1 MEAAHALPWT
11 EDLKIE
17 SLDEDSKIKKD
28 ESSNITFSI
37 ASFNVLAEAYL
48 TERSHKNLP
57 DDSAN
62 VVFKPERRIKLLCN
76 TLEKLA
82 KTFDI
87 ICLQEL
93 DHALQETVFNCFSK
107 IGFGHVYA
115 PRGDSSLI
123 STSNAN
129 ISATRK
135 QESNKKEKTDRTDGC
150 ATFYSL
156 SKWKCIRNEVVHFD
170 DLAEDDRP
178 LFHDNESNF
187 EQNEI
192 KENES
197 KASRKQKKNKR
208 PHALSG
214 IIASYRRRNVALLI
228 EFEQRQVDAAIA
240 KHVIVANTHL
250 YWNPGYEYVKL
261 SQAHYLLHRLK
272 RFASDSAGGEGE
284 PVVMLC
290 GDFNSTPGSSV
301 YNYLTKGLID
311 ARTVAPWHNMYDEM
325 KEQKKLAVFMKSLSD
340 NSDNFKN
347 KIGNQDPVGDI
358 RASMDNTGLD
368 RSTAQM
374 QVEDADDNITSSE
387 ATGISGFWNK
397 SGSDKIS
404 SYEHSSADAN
414 AIDDDDVRP
423 IKYLLDI
430 TLNKFGRWL
439 RILGLDATLESV
451 EEEKLRTGEG
461 NMLLFERCRKE
472 KRNLITTSKTL
483 LLRKDCPAGAYLV
496 NPSNVKALEDT
507 LVRLLRLYGVVLKP
521 RKFLTRCV
529 VCNGLISEVFDINE
543 QKAILKEFA
552 TPDLLKEISHIYKCK
567 GCGQGYWWSSE
578 PSSSASRIK
587 DTATHLLRVCLRGGV
602 KIDGQPE
609 FFEFV
614 DYNFERRSGTAIH
627 ANGNGGGGIEEVV
640 SWLKDK
646 SLKSPFSFKSAYVS
660 TVDGN
665 ADGELLP
672 FTNVTSDFVGALD
685 YIFYEDSKLSQIGRL
700 AVPTDFRTLN
710 TKQIKNGHLL
720 PSDKWPSDHLCVG
733 AQFSLKYHAVKV
745 ETKKKIVPLKY
756 HAVKVET
763 NKNIAQTVVTNNDK
777 CGNVSNYIS
786 PFGNIPG
793 GYMPIHIC
801 PLPGNCACVPS
812 NIPSLFQMAE
822 LRKQARAKKEA
833 EAKKENS

>member
-1 MEAAHALPWT
+1 MEAAHSLPWT

-17 SLDEDSKIKKD
+17 PLDNDSKIKKD
-28 ESSNITFSI
+28 ESRNITFSI

-57 DDSAN
+57 DASAN
-62 VVFKPERRIKLLCN
+62 VVFKPERRRKLLCN

-93 DHALQETVFNCFSK
+93 DHAVQETVFNCLSK

-115 PRGDSSLI
+115 PRGGSSLNA
-123 STSNAN
+123 TSNAN

-135 QESNKKEKTDRTDGC
+135 QEPNKKEKTDRTDGC

-156 SKWKCIRNEVVHFD
+156 SKWKCIRNEVVNFD
-170 DLAEDDRP
+170 DLAEEDRP
-178 LFHDNESNF
+178 LFHDTESNF
-187 EQNEI
+187 EQNES

-197 KASRKQKKNKR
+197 KVSRKPKKNKR

-214 IIASYRRRNVALLI
+214 IIASYRRRNVALLV
-228 EFEQRQVDAAIA
+228 EFKQRQVEAARA

-284 PVVMLC
+284 PVAILC
-290 GDFNSTPGSSV
+290 GDFNSTPDSSV
-301 YNYLTKGLID
+301 YNYIAKGLID

-325 KEQKKLAVFMKSLSD
+325 KEQQKLAVFMKSLSA
-340 NSDNFKN
+340 NSDSSKN
-347 KIGNQDPVGDI
+347 KIGNQNPVADI
-358 RASMDNTGLD
+358 SASMDKTGLN
-368 RSTAQM
+368 RSTARM
-374 QVEDADDNITSSE
+374 QDEDADDKITSSSE
-387 ATGISGFWNK
+387 ATGIRGFWNK
-397 SGSDKIS
+397 SGSDKLP
-404 SYEHSSADAN
+404 SYENSSADAN
-414 AIDDDDVRP
+414 AIDHEDVRP

-521 RKFLTRCV
+521 KKFLTRCV
-529 VCNGLISEVFDINE
+529 VCNGLISEVFDISE

-552 TPDLLKEISHIYKCK
+552 TPDLLKEISHIYKCR

-614 DYNFERRSGTAIH
+614 DYDLERRRGTAIY
-627 ANGNGGGGIEEVV
+627 ANDNGGSGIEEVV

-700 AVPTDFRTLN
+700 VVPTDFRTLN

-745 ETKKKIVPLKY
+745 EI
-756 HAVKVET
+756 
-763 NKNIAQTVVTNNDK
+763 NKNIAQTVVSNNDK
-777 CGNVSNYIS
+777 CGNVSNYTN
-786 PFGNIPG
+786 PFGNISG

-812 NIPSLFQMAE
+812 NILSLFQMAE
-822 LRKQARAKKEA
+822 LRKQAKAKKEA